1 MSILDRDLDIIE
13 VSDKHVPL
21 RIAVFALA
29 FIIAV
34 TAFGFAVAGLGH
46 KDAGYYS
53 ITADPNDEA
62 PLYTAG
68 VSLRCWFEGES
79 ESIKASLTG
88 VQASYNAALL
98 QSYKLL
104 DAENEYLT
112 LNNVASLNA
121 KPGEP
126 LSLDERLYDILLDA
140 YAKTQEGEGYNV
152 FAGPLYAEWTTLL
165 YLENP
170 ADYDPLNDPEEAA
183 RLEKLAALAN
193 DLSLYS
199 LTVVDAERHSLR
211 FDVDA
216 RVQRELEELEID
228 APILDLNLLHDAYEL
243 QLVAAALEADGFH
256 SGYLS
261 ADSGLSLSL
270 SEMKTG
276 EFRLYS
282 VGAEGTEP
290 AAAVVAAGGTAASQF
305 RSFSYGDDPAGFYTV
320 TDSEGFEH
328 PRSPF
333 VPADGV
339 FREKLQAS
347 LVVNLQ
353 GDAAEACYR
362 NLCLNSRDTLRE
374 SKALA
379 AASDCPILYTTP
391 GGGKTVYAN
400 AAARDYAAADTD
412 YGYALE
418 EIT

>member
-1 MSILDRDLDIIE
+1 MSLFDRDLDIIE

-21 RIAVFALA
+21 RIAAFALA

-53 ITADPNDEA
+53 INADPNDEA

-68 VSLRCWFEGES
+68 VSLRCWFEGGS
-79 ESIKASLTG
+79 EEIKASLNG

-98 QSYKLL
+98 ESYKLL
-104 DAENEYLT
+104 DAENEYLS

-121 KPGEP
+121 KIGEP

-140 YAKTQEGEGYNV
+140 DAKTREGKGYNL

-170 ADYDPLNDPEEAA
+170 ADYDPLNEPEEAA
-183 RLEKLAALAN
+183 RLDRLAALAN

-199 LTVVDAERHSLR
+199 LTVVDAESHTLR
-211 FDVDA
+211 FDVDG
-216 RVQRELEELEID
+216 RVLQTLEELEID

-243 QLVAAALEADGFH
+243 ELTAARLEADGFH

-261 ADSGLSLSL
+261 SNSGLSLSL

-276 EFRLYS
+276 EFRLYALGS
-282 VGAEGTEP
+282 EGVEP
-290 AAAVVAAGGTAASQF
+290 AAAVIAEGGTAASQF
-305 RSFSYGDDPAGFYTV
+305 RVFAYSDDAGGFYSV
-320 TDSEGFEH
+320 TDAEGTVHFRH
-328 PRSPF
+328 PY

-339 FREKLQAS
+339 YHEKLRSS

-353 GDAAEACYR
+353 GDAVEACYR
-362 NLCLNSRDTLRE
+362 NLCLHSQDSLRE
-374 SKALA
+374 SRDLALE
-379 AASDCPILYTTP
+379 SPDPILYTTE
-391 GGGKTVYAN
+391 GSGSTVYAN
-400 AAARDYAAADTD
+400 PAARDLAAADSD
-412 YGYALE
+412 YGYGLE
-418 EIT
+418 EIA